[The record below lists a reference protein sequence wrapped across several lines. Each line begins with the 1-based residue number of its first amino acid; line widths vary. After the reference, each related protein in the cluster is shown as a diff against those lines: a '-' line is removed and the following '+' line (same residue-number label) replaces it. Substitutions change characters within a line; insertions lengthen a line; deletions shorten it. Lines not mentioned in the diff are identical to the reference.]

1 MKKRTLVVALLVFFT
16 FHIQARIVENVD
28 FEVQYGINMGG
39 FMPSLF
45 DMPLE
50 IEEIQHVAPVGWGNL
65 QMHAT
70 YFFNNQY
77 GIQTGLAIENRGMTT
92 DALVKSFHTKV
103 VKDNSSVEGYFTGKV
118 HTHAQVGQLTLP
130 VSFVWHPYKKWNIE
144 AGFSASYIFRKTF
157 EGAVSDGYLRH
168 LTPIGSKIAF
178 EGSVKGEYDFSEDM
192 RDFNVGFRINLA
204 YLLSDHYSVKLGMH
218 SDFLPLFEYDFKTI
232 SYKLH
237 PIFMHVAL
245 AYRF

>member
-1 MKKRTLVVALLVFFT
+1 MKNRALVVAILSLFMFQ
-16 FHIQARIVENVD
+16 IQARIVDNVD

-39 FMPSLF
+39 FMPSIF
-45 DMPLE
+45 DMPSE
-50 IEEIQHVAPVGWGNL
+50 IEEIQHFAPVGWGNL
-65 QMHAT
+65 QMHVN
-70 YFFNNQY
+70 YFFNDKY
-77 GIQTGLAIENRGMTT
+77 GLQAGLAIENRGMAT
-92 DALVKSFHTKV
+92 DALVKSFHTTV

-144 AGFSASYIFRKTF
+144 AGLSASYIFRKTF
-157 EGAVSDGYLRH
+157 DGAVSDGYLRH
-168 LTPIGSKIAF
+168 LTPIGPKIAF

-192 RDFNVGFRINLA
+192 RDFNVGCRLNLA
-204 YLLSDHYSVKLGMH
+204 YLLSEHYSVKLGVH
-218 SDFLPLFEYDFKTI
+218 SDFLPLFESDFKTI

-237 PIFMHVAL
+237 PFFMHVAL